1 MNSKLRWVVLAAL
14 ILSVGLAAGMVIGRG
29 SSRQDPA
36 VVSTEEVTAAVAP
49 SDNARVVL
57 ARGDTAQAQGSYQ
70 KAQKLYEQAL
80 DKSPDSATS
89 AKAQSQL
96 GQANVQA
103 IFSTQFGPGDLAYEV
118 QSGDNLT
125 KIARKHH
132 VTVELLRVCN
142 GLRGDLV
149 RLGQTLKIPNVN
161 FIVFI
166 DKSQNLLTLKNG
178 EQVFKTYRCS
188 TGRGGITPVGDFK
201 ITNKMIDPVWKG
213 IVSPSDPANP
223 LGTRWLGFDLPQYGI
238 HGTNDPATIGQPVTQ
253 GCVRMLN
260 EDAEELYTLLP
271 VGTVVIIAE

>member
-1 MNSKLRWVVLAAL
+1 MNSKLRWVLVAAL
-14 ILSVGLAAGMVIGRG
+14 ILIAGVAAGMVIGRG
-29 SSRQDPA
+29 SAKQTPA
-36 VVSTEEVTAAVAP
+36 VVPTQEDIAPAAP

-57 ARGDTAQAQGSYQ
+57 ARGDTAQANGSYQ
-70 KAQKLYEQAL
+70 QAQKLYAQAL

-89 AKAQSQL
+89 AKAQKQL
-96 GQANVQA
+96 GEANIQA
-103 IFSTQFGPGDLAYEV
+103 IFSTQFSPSDLSYEV
-118 QSGDNLT
+118 QSGDTLT
-125 KIARKHH
+125 KIAKKYH

-149 RLGQTLKIPNVN
+149 RLGQMLKIPNVN

-201 ITNKMIDPVWKG
+201 IVHKLIDPVWKG
-213 IVSPSDPANP
+213 IVAPGDPKNP

-238 HGTNDPATIGQPVTQ
+238 HGTNDPSTIGQPVTH

-260 EDAEELYTLLP
+260 EDVEELYTLLP
-271 VGTVVIIAE
+271 VGTVIIIAE